1 MLKDF
6 KEFISK
12 GNVLDLAVGV
22 VMGGAFSGIVTS
34 LVNDIIMPLV
44 GLLIGGID
52 FTTMKVTVGDA
63 SIMYG
68 NFIQNIVNFLIIAA
82 SIFMFIKFINR
93 LTAKMKK
100 EEAEKAEEEK
110 KEDPQTKILEEIR
123 DELKKSNKKSA
134 K

>member
-1 MLKDF
+1 MLKEF

-22 VMGGAFSGIVTS
+22 VMGSAFSGIVTS

-52 FTTMKVTVGDA
+52 FSSMKVTVGDA

-68 NFIQNIVNFLIIAA
+68 NFIQNIVNFLIIAL

-93 LTAKMKK
+93 ISKKVKK
-100 EEAEKAEEEK
+100 EKQAEEEK
-110 KEDPQTKILEEIR
+110 KDDPQTKLLEEILV
-123 DELKKSNKKSA
+123 ELKKSNKKSA